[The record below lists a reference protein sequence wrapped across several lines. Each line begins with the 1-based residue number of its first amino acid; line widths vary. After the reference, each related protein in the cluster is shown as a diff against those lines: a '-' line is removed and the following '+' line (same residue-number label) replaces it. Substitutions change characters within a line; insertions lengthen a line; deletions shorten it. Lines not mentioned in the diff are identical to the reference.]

1 MKVTDLRIGNCVHDI
16 RDMYTKT
23 QNRVHK
29 RINMYIKIQI
39 ETIYM
44 AERKTEAHPIAL
56 AWVGSSQK

>member
-39 ETIYM
+39 ETIY
-44 AERKTEAHPIAL
+44 AIIIGIL
-56 AWVGSSQK
+56 ASITKLIF